1 MPERQR
7 TCGQIGWASQ
17 LQLKVCRFHHP
28 HLWEAPCL
36 PPLPSYPAPRPQHA
50 ASPPGPLFPRRCGY
64 VFCSGHRHAQD
75 HACAFDFVSMDKAN
89 LAKANTKVVAA
100 KVDKL

>member
-1 MPERQR
+1 MAAAAAVPSPERAHVR
-7 TCGQIGWASQ
+7 ADWAACLAVATS
-17 LQLKVCRFHHP
+17 LPACWLAGPRFNFLVLP
-28 HLWEAPCL
+28 LRSAPC
-36 PPLPSYPAPRPQHA
+36 
-50 ASPPGPLFPRRCGY
+50 RCGF

-75 HACAFDFVSMDKAN
+75 HACAFDFASMDKAN